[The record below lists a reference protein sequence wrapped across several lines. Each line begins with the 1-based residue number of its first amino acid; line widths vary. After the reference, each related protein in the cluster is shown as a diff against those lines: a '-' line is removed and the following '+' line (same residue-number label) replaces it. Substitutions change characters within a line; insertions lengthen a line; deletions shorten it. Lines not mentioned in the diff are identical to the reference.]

1 MGDDSEEFW
10 RARPTTEALALLY
23 DRFAPAL
30 YRAACGLLG
39 NAADAE
45 DVVHDV
51 FVAVARSRT
60 GLPAIVDARSYLFV
74 SLRRAVA
81 RRVARRP
88 LGPLPDELPDPRE
101 PRERDERLEQALARL
116 PAEQREVIVMK
127 IDGDLTFAEL
137 AAVLGISPNTAASRY
152 RYAMDK
158 LRTELEPDA

>member
-1 MGDDSEEFW
+1 MGDDSDDSW
-10 RARPTTEALALLY
+10 HPRPATDALALLY
-23 DRFAPAL
+23 DQFAPAL

-39 NAADAE
+39 SAADAE

-51 FVAVARSRT
+51 FVALARSRT

-81 RRVARRP
+81 RRVVRRSI
-88 LGPLPDELPDPRE
+88 GPLPDELPDPRE
-101 PRERDERLEQALARL
+101 PRQRDEPLEQALAKL

-152 RYAMDK
+152 RYAMNK
-158 LRTELEPDA
+158 LRADLERDA